1 MQLVP
6 RLISLLTVVA
16 ALVNLASALG
26 VRLSS
31 SWVWVEELYPLGA
44 PVGQSRL
51 LAAGSSFL
59 LLQLA
64 LGLARRKRLAWGLSI
79 LLLSAS
85 SLHQQW
91 ALGHGREAALCGL
104 IALLLVLAGP
114 MFLASSDRP
123 SVRGGVVVL
132 LAALLFTVV
141 YGVLGQIWLEHRAG
155 RPFELTGAVLQTVSL
170 FLEDTPV
177 IAGLPGRAARE
188 LATSINALGW
198 LTGSYALV
206 QLLRP
211 VVQRSTPSPRERAR
225 VAELV
230 HAEGVLP
237 LAPLALLGGKSYL
250 LSACG
255 TAALAYGQSGRGAI
269 VLGGPIGSRQAA
281 PALIGSFRE
290 LCRRQDWAPAFYQV
304 RPDQLALF
312 RSLGLRSLQIGED
325 AVVDLR
331 CFSLAGAAGKR
342 LRPALNK
349 FQRLGYHVELLQ
361 SPEAA
366 AMVQLLKPV
375 QTDWLGR
382 MGGREK
388 RFSVG
393 FFCEQA
399 FAGAWV
405 GLLRNAVGH
414 VEAFVSLQ
422 VNNSAAEV
430 SLDMMRSRSL
440 LPSGAMDALFI
451 GVMVELQHL
460 GLLSFNL
467 GLCALKGWMKP
478 AHHPREVSML
488 LTLAQFLDRRY
499 GLQGLQAF
507 KQKFS
512 PQWEP
517 RYLVYGSR
525 SDFPDVIRAL
535 MRLETRGCGMGAL

>member
-6 RLISLLTVVA
+6 RLISVLTVVA

-79 LLLSAS
+79 LLLAAS

-104 IALLLVLAGP
+104 MALLLGLARPVFFAG
-114 MFLASSDRP
+114 SDRP
-123 SVRGGVVVL
+123 SVRGGLVVL

-141 YGVLGQIWLEHRAG
+141 YGVLGQLWLEHRAG
-155 RPFELTGAVLQTVSL
+155 RPFQLTGAVLQTVSL
-170 FLEDTPV
+170 FLDDTPA

-188 LATSINALGW
+188 LAASINALGW
-198 LTGSYALV
+198 LTVSYALL

-211 VVQRSTPSPRERAR
+211 VVQRSTPSPGERAR

-230 HAEGVLP
+230 HAEGTLP

-250 LSACG
+250 LSPCG

-281 PALIGSFRE
+281 PALIGRFLE

-304 RPDQLALF
+304 RPDQLAHF

-325 AVVDLR
+325 AVVDLSR
-331 CFSLAGAAGKR
+331 FSLAGSAGKR

-349 FQRLGYHVELLQ
+349 FQRLGYRVELLQ
-361 SPEAA
+361 RPEAA
-366 AMVQLLKPV
+366 AMVRLLKPV
-375 QTDWLGR
+375 QTEWLAR

-405 GLLRNAVGH
+405 GLLRNALGH
-414 VEAFVSLQ
+414 VEAFVSLH

-451 GVMVELQHL
+451 GVMIELQQL

-517 RYLVYGSR
+517 RYLVYASR